1 MSRTNRI
8 LAAVLAVQ
16 IVLAAVA
23 FWPKPTS
30 VAGGESLLAGLEAE
44 QIARLTISDGTGKQV
59 KLAKEMGSWVLP
71 EADNYP
77 CLENKVPEFLDKIV
91 ALKTN
96 RLVTQTPASHKRLKV
111 ADDAFERKVELELAD
126 GTTHR
131 LYLGSSPSY
140 GAIHVRADGQ
150 DEVYLAS
157 LSASDAGIFASNWID
172 TLYFSVVQDQIMA
185 LTLENGNG
193 RFEFEKDDAG
203 TWTMKDLAADETLN
217 ENNVTSLVTR
227 VSSLRMLRPL
237 GKTEQDD
244 YGLKEPSAVVT
255 VETGDDEGNTKT
267 YTIRVGAKDDEDNS
281 YVVISSESPYYVRV
295 SEYTVKDFV
304 EKMRD
309 DFLELP
315 PTPTPE
321 PTLQP
326 AADS

>member
-172 TLYFSVVQDQIMA
+172 TLYFSVVQDQIVA

-321 PTLQP
+321 PT
-326 AADS
+326 S

>member
-1 MSRTNRI
+1 MSRTNQI

-16 IVLAAVA
+16 IVLVAVA
-23 FWPKPTS
+23 FWPRPAS
-30 VAGGESLLAGLEAE
+30 VAGGESLFAGLEAG
-44 QIARLTISDGTGKQV
+44 QIMQLTISDGTGKQI
-59 KLAKEMGSWVLP
+59 KLANELGSWVLP

-77 CLENKVPEFLDKIV
+77 CTENKVPQFLGKIV
-91 ALKTN
+91 ALKTS

-111 ADDAFERKVELELAD
+111 ADDAFERRIELELAD
-126 GTTHR
+126 GTIHR

-140 GAIHVRADGQ
+140 GVSHVRTEGR

-157 LSASDAGIFASNWID
+157 LSASDAGASASNWVD
-172 TLYFSVVQDQIMA
+172 TLYFSVTQDQIVA

-193 RFEFEKDDAG
+193 RFEFEKDEAG

-217 ENNVTSLVTR
+217 ENNVNSLASR
-227 VSSLRMLRPL
+227 ASSVRMLRPL

-244 YGLKEPSAVVT
+244 YGLKEPNAVFT
-255 VETGDDEGNTKT
+255 VETRDDEGNTKT
-267 YTIRVGAKDDEDNS
+267 YTIRVGAQGDEDNS
-281 YVVISSESPYYVRV
+281 YVVISSDSPYYVRV

-304 EKMRD
+304 EKVRD

-321 PTLQP
+321 PT
-326 AADS
+326 S

>member
-8 LAAVLAVQ
+8 LAVVLVVQ
-16 IVLAAVA
+16 IVLIAVA
-23 FWPKPTS
+23 FWPRPAS

-44 QIARLTISDGTGKQV
+44 QIARLTISDGTGNQV
-59 KLAKEMGSWVLP
+59 KLAKVMGSWVLS
-71 EADNYP
+71 EADDYP
-77 CLENKVPEFLDKIV
+77 CTANKVPEFLEKIV

-150 DEVYLAS
+150 NEVYLAS
-157 LSASDAGIFASNWID
+157 MSASEAGVFASNWID
-172 TLYFSVVQDQIMA
+172 TLYFSVAQDQITA

-203 TWTMKDLAADETLN
+203 AWTMKDLAADETLN
-217 ENNVTSLVTR
+217 ENNVTGLASR
-227 VSSLRMLRPL
+227 VASLRMLRPL

-244 YGLKEPSAVVT
+244 YGLKEPNAVVT
-255 VETGDDEGNTKT
+255 VETRDAEGNTKA
-267 YTIRVGAKDDEDNS
+267 YTIRVGAKSDEDNS

-304 EKMRD
+304 EKVRD
-309 DFLELP
+309 GFLELP

-321 PTLQP
+321 PT
-326 AADS
+326 S

>member
-321 PTLQP
+321 PT
-326 AADS
+326 S

>member
-304 EKMRD
+304 EKVRD

-321 PTLQP
+321 PT
-326 AADS
+326 S

>member
-1 MSRTNRI
+1 MNRTNQI

-16 IVLAAVA
+16 IVLVAVA
-23 FWPKPTS
+23 FWPRPAS
-30 VAGGESLLAGLEAE
+30 VAGGENLLAGLEAE
-44 QIARLTISDGTGKQV
+44 QITRLTISDETGNQV

-77 CLENKVPEFLDKIV
+77 CVENKVPEFLNKIV

-111 ADDAFERKVELELAD
+111 AGDAFERRVELELAD

-131 LYLGSSPSY
+131 LYLGTSPSY
-140 GAIHVRADGQ
+140 GAIHVRAEGQ

-157 LSASDAGIFASNWID
+157 LSASDAGVNASNWVD
-172 TLYFSVVQDQIMA
+172 TLYFSVAQDQVVA
-185 LTLENGNG
+185 LTVENANG

-217 ENNVTSLVTR
+217 ENNVKSLVSR
-227 VSSLRMLRPL
+227 VSSLQMLRPL
-237 GKTEQDD
+237 GKTEKDE
-244 YGLKEPSAVVT
+244 YGFQEPSAVVT
-255 VETGDDEGNTKT
+255 VQTRDEAGTVETH
-267 YTIRVGAKDDEDNS
+267 TIRLGAKDDEDNS
-281 YVVISSESPYYVRV
+281 YVMVSSESPYYVRM
-295 SEYTVKDFV
+295 SDYAVKDFV
-304 EKMRD
+304 EKVRD

-321 PTLQP
+321 PT
-326 AADS
+326 S